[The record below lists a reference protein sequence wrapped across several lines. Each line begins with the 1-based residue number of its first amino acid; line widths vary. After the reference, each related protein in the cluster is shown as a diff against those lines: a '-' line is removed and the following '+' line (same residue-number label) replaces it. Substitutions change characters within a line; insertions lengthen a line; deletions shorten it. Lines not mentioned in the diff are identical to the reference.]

1 MDPYIIIVV
10 RATGVT
16 AQFTAETYTDALSI
30 LADED
35 QDRHDRVSGRVVSA
49 SIVRVDKPA

>member
-1 MDPYIIIVV
+1 VDPYIIIVV